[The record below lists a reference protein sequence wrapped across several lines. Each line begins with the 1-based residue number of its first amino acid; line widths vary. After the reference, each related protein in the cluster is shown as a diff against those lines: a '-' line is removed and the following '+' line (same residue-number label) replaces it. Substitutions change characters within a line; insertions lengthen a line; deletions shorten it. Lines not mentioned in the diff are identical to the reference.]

1 MIKANKNNII
11 NLFFGIYHNRLLRK
25 HFYQIHLG
33 GGENFNIIDPSLPVI
48 LYANHSNW
56 WDGFIAYY
64 MTNKLWKQDDYLM
77 MDIEQMKTYSFF
89 KYIGVFSVDRKNSKS
104 AIKSIEYAANLLKG
118 TNKYM
123 WIFPQGTM
131 QPQDYRPIEF
141 YNGITKLTE
150 KLGGV
155 NLLHV
160 SIRYE
165 FLMEQRPEVFIKLGK
180 PDVIKGIPAKELTL
194 ILQNKLV
201 QQLDE
206 LREDVVKGKLTG
218 YQTVFRGKSSRNK
231 TVDKIRKH
239 S

>member
-1 MIKANKNNII
+1 VIRANKNNIV
-11 NLFFGIYHNRLLRK
+11 NLFFGIYHNRLLKK
-25 HFYQIHLG
+25 HFYRIHLSG
-33 GGENFNIIDPSLPVI
+33 SLHLNLIDASLPVI

-64 MTNKLWKQDDYLM
+64 LTNRLWKEDDYLM

-89 KYIGVFSVDRKNSKS
+89 KYIGVFSVDRKKPKS
-104 AIKSIEYAANLLKG
+104 AVESIEYAANLLKE
-118 TNKYM
+118 TNKYL

-141 YNGITKLTE
+141 YNGITRLTE
-150 KLGGV
+150 KLGAV
-155 NLLHV
+155 NLLPV
-160 SIRYE
+160 SFRYE

-180 PDVIKGIPAKELTL
+180 PDVVNGIPAKELTSV
-194 ILQNKLV
+194 LQNKLV
-201 QQLDE
+201 LQLDG
-206 LREDVVKGKLTG
+206 LRDDVINGRLNE

-239 S
+239 

>member
-11 NLFFGIYHNRLLRK
+11 NLFFGIYHNRLIKK

-33 GGENFNIIDPSLPVI
+33 GGENYKKLDPALPVI

-64 MTNKLWKQDDYLM
+64 LTNRLWKKDDHLM

-89 KYIGVFSVDRKNSKS
+89 KYIGVFSVDRKHPKS
-104 AIKSIEYAANLLKG
+104 AVESIEYAANLLKG

-155 NLLHV
+155 NLLPV

-165 FLMEQRPEVFIKLGK
+165 FLMEQRPEVFIKLGE
-180 PDVIKGIPAKELTL
+180 PDVVKGIPAKELTSV
-194 ILQNKLV
+194 LQNKLV
-201 QQLDE
+201 LQLDE
-206 LREDVVKGKLTG
+206 LREDVITGKLSG
-218 YQTVFRGKSSRNK
+218 FQTIFHGKSSRNK
-231 TVDKIRKH
+231 TVDIIRKH
-239 S
+239 